1 MLDNVKYIFQIPM
14 AWFRR
19 INRLLFMWGGD
30 GINVDMNAEDGP
42 KISLN
47 PKRVSDMIA
56 EAGGGGGGPELS
68 NTTPAASTSNPAHAT
83 AGVATTA
90 ARGDHTHALSPNALA
105 ASKWVSTNSNGDLYT
120 PDITPHS
127 GNVTLV
133 THIAW
138 DGTDLKVTKR
148 TFTFD
153 RGLLTSVGD
162 AAVTTTVDTPTVIT
176 WS

>member
-14 AWFRR
+14 TWFRR
-19 INRLLFMWGGD
+19 VNRLLFMWGGD

-42 KISLN
+42 KISIN

-68 NTTPAASTSNPAHAT
+68 NTTPAASTSNPSLAT

-90 ARGDHTHALSPNALA
+90 ARGDHTHALSPNALS
-105 ASKWVSTNSNGDLYT
+105 ASKWVSTNSSGDLYT
-120 PDITPHS
+120 PNITPYS
-127 GNVTLV
+127 GDVTVVTNVSWT
-133 THIAW
+133 
-138 DGTDLKVTKR
+138 GTNLQMAKTKL
-148 TFTFD
+148 TFE
-153 RGLLTSVGD
+153 RGLLTTVGT
-162 AAVTTTVDTPTVIT
+162 ATTTTIDTPTVIT